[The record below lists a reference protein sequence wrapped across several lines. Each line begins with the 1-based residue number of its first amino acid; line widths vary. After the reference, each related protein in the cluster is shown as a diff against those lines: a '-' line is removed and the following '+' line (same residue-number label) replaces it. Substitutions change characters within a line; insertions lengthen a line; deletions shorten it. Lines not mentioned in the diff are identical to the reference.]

1 MEMSRIKNSISYLPV
16 IGFLFLIASL
26 PFYYG
31 WFQRAALYILG
42 VSYVIDYVIN
52 QRWKDWHWS
61 KNKWVY
67 VAFIGFFLL
76 IPLRQCCDENITSL
90 FSKTIQN
97 YLPFLIFGICG
108 IIGITN
114 KLQEIIFNYTRKW
127 HIKSVLCS
135 CSCKNKQKFIN
146 KKGDFKLWHVEVLTE
161 QEG

>member
-114 KLQEIIFNYTRKW
+114 KWRMEYATWIMLLTSIV
-127 HIKSVLCS
+127 VLKHNS
-135 CSCKNKQKFIN
+135 RPQYLSIT
-146 KKGDFKLWHVEVLTE
+146 LSR
-161 QEG
+161 